1 MLKFIKVYTSFGKVT
16 IFVGKIR
23 YERVDFI
30 GSVDLWYRE
39 GLISD

>member
-16 IFVGKIR
+16 IFVGKIS

-30 GSVDLWYRE
+30 GSVDY
-39 GLISD
+39 GIGMIPTPG